1 MEKKIY
7 CSCIFPKGKI
17 FPIVVKVKL
26 EEINCYSLSELQDDV
41 FFKIK
46 GDQDL
51 PSELISAR
59 LEVYTVYNCF

>member
-7 CSCIFPKGKI
+7 CSCIFPNGKV
-17 FPIVVKVKL
+17 FQIVLKL
-26 EEINCYSLSELQDDV
+26 NIEEINGYSLSELQDDI
-41 FFKIK
+41 FYKIK

-51 PSELISAR
+51 PSEIISAR